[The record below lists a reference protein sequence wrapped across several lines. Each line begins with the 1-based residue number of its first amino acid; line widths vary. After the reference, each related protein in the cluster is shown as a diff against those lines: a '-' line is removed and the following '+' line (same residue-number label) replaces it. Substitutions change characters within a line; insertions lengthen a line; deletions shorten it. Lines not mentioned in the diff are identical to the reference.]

1 MTVQEIKQMIDALSP
16 QACCELMALLRGDED
31 DDWDRQMAED
41 AEAGRLD
48 FLMDE
53 IDEAVKRGDLRDLPG

>member
-16 QACCELMALLRGDED
+16 QAYCELMALLRPSED

>member
-1 MTVQEIKQMIDALSP
+1 
-16 QACCELMALLRGDED
+16 MALLRPSED